1 MKLRASVV
9 MLSAFTASV
18 MAEAQNPPAP
28 PPTAEQKDAVQRL
41 MMKILE
47 ERKLP
52 KVEMDKVPVREV
64 EGRA

>member
-1 MKLRASVV
+1 MKLRASFVIF
-9 MLSAFTASV
+9 SAFTASV

-28 PPTAEQKDAVQRL
+28 PPTAGKKDAVQRL

-47 ERKLP
+47 EPKLP
-52 KVEMDKVPVREV
+52 KVEMNKVPVREV